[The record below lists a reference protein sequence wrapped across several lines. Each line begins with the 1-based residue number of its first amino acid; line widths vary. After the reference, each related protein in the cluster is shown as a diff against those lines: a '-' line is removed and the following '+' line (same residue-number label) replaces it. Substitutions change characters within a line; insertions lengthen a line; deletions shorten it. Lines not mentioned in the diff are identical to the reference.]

1 MNFAVLSEIE
11 MDILKLLW
19 QSERPLSR
27 AEIFEGVSDKKKHPT
42 AINQILN
49 NMMAKDVICVAGLV
63 RCGKIYG
70 RTYAPTMSRE
80 EFLMRQAQEIMPDIS
95 PETRFLRTVSAWSEG
110 EDISAETL
118 KELEELLRK
127 RREELRQESELKKIV
142 EAYKRESDLE

>member
-1 MNFAVLSEIE
+1 MT
-11 MDILKLLW
+11 
-19 QSERPLSR
+19 
-27 AEIFEGVSDKKKHPT
+27 GVQTCALPIS

-49 NMMAKDVICVAGLV
+49 NMMAKDAICVAGLV

>member
-1 MNFAVLSEIE
+1 
-11 MDILKLLW
+11 
-19 QSERPLSR
+19 
-27 AEIFEGVSDKKKHPT
+27 
-42 AINQILN
+42 
-49 NMMAKDVICVAGLV
+49 MAKDAICVAGLV